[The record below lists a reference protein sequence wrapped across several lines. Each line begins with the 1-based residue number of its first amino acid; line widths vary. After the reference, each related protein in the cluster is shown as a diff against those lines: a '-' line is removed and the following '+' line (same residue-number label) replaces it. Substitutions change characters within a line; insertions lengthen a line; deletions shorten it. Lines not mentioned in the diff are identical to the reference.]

1 MLLKMPW
8 DPFAHES
15 LGIISKSPARLE
27 DDKFD
32 ENSCQGLTV
41 EKSAKFFRSLRRVL
55 LLLEIHNP
63 RNGGRTLAM
72 ATSAFKST
80 TKRSSNGGAV
90 DHHRSRSL
98 SRGPGRF
105 PPASRA
111 VDSAELPTPRGKFAS
126 TSRGSGFREISLD
139 DLTEEFFKAG
149 MDSDGDRRGS
159 DVSPR
164 RRGRSASKQ
173 SGVSGGDRL
182 RRQRSVSVARQRAS
196 ESNIIS
202 NGNLQHH
209 KLTSSNVLK
218 RSMSHKDLFR
228 SHDSSSSH
236 SSTLT
241 DDEAQSD
248 PSNRSGQEKTIQAVY
263 AMKQSEHPAV
273 DGGGSGLYDVMR
285 KEVRHAVEEIKQEL
299 EKVMVKTEPEAIVN
313 HDLNGSNVIQA
324 ISEIR
329 RAYTSKL
336 EESEKRRLDLLA
348 ELAVEEQRKQ
358 ELSNIV
364 REFLPAP
371 KESAAPERP
380 LFTRRRTNDRTRIS
394 KRLTE
399 EAEKYFKDFLSNVE
413 DTDISSF
420 DGDRSDASSTIRGC
434 TNLREP
440 RVYNIMNGGHC
451 KMAKAA
457 SVPSETDGVVLPW
470 LQWETSNDCS
480 ASPCK
485 TNCTTG
491 LVSESTKIKDPMD
504 TRNNMSWDSENY
516 ASYATVTK
524 KSSPHVSISTV
535 VGGPKHS
542 SFDID
547 EYMQLQHD
555 EDLLFERVRQQ
566 QGIFSGSLLLCR
578 RTWF

>member
-1 MLLKMPW
+1 
-8 DPFAHES
+8 
-15 LGIISKSPARLE
+15 
-27 DDKFD
+27 
-32 ENSCQGLTV
+32 
-41 EKSAKFFRSLRRVL
+41 
-55 LLLEIHNP
+55 
-63 RNGGRTLAM
+63 M

-90 DHHRSRSL
+90 DHRRSRSL
-98 SRGPGRF
+98 SRGPDRF

-111 VDSAELPTPRGKFAS
+111 VDSAELLTPRGRFVN
-126 TSRGSGFREISLD
+126 TLRGSGFPEISLD
-139 DLTEEFFKAG
+139 DLTDEFFKAG
-149 MDSDGDRRGS
+149 RDSGGDRRGS
-159 DVSPR
+159 DVSPG
-164 RRGRSASKQ
+164 RRGRSASRQ
-173 SGVSGGDRL
+173 SGVSVGDRL
-182 RRQRSVSVARQRAS
+182 RRQRSASVARHRDS
-196 ESNIIS
+196 ESNPIS

-209 KLTSSNVLK
+209 KLASSNVLK

-241 DDEAQSD
+241 DDEAQSA
-248 PSNRSGQEKTIQAVY
+248 PSNRSGPENTIQAVY
-263 AMKQSEHPAV
+263 AIKKSEHPAV
-273 DGGGSGLYDVMR
+273 DGDESGLYDVMR

-348 ELAVEEQRKQ
+348 ELAVEEQRGQ

-364 REFLPAP
+364 RELLPAP
-371 KESAAPERP
+371 KENAAPERP

-399 EAEKYFKDFLSNVE
+399 EAEKYFEDFLSNVD
-413 DTDISSF
+413 DTDLSF

-434 TNLREP
+434 TNLRDP
-440 RVYNIMNGGHC
+440 RVYNIMDEGHC
-451 KMAKAA
+451 KMAKAT
-457 SVPSETDGVVLPW
+457 SVPPETDGVVLPW

-480 ASPCK
+480 PSPCK
-485 TNCTTG
+485 TNGTTG
-491 LVSESTKIKDPMD
+491 LVIDSTKIKDPMD
-504 TRNNMSWDSENY
+504 THNNISWESENY

-524 KSSPHVSISTV
+524 KSSAHVSISAV
-535 VGGPKHS
+535 VGGPKQS

-555 EDLLFERVRQQ
+555 QDLLFETVRQHQ
-566 QGIFSGSLLLCR
+566 RIFSGSLLLCR
-578 RTWF
+578 RNWI